1 MYTNISKSLQKI
13 KFKNYLIHGQPAL
26 ANKLNELA
34 GPLLAP
40 NLKARNGVAD
50 NRCFSSQVDVLG
62 DISYHA

>member
-1 MYTNISKSLQKI
+1 MI
-13 KFKNYLIHGQPAL
+13 KCKNYLIDGQPAL

-34 GPLLAP
+34 SPLLAP

-50 NRCFSSQVDVLG
+50 NRCFCSQG

>member
-1 MYTNISKSLQKI
+1 MI
-13 KFKNYLIHGQPAL
+13 KCKNYLINGQPAL

-34 GPLLAP
+34 SPLLAP

-50 NRCFSSQVDVLG
+50 NRCFSSQVDMLG

>member
-1 MYTNISKSLQKI
+1 MI
-13 KFKNYLIHGQPAL
+13 KCKNYLINGQPAL

-50 NRCFSSQVDVLG
+50 NRCFSSQVDMLG
-62 DISYHA
+62 DVSYHA